1 MIDIKNIQGGILK
14 SVLETQDC
22 VSYDGLQEKS
32 YVQLSWNDAE
42 YMEIPAGSYIEH
54 NGKTYRLM
62 QPYVPLFIDAASYRY
77 TPQFFD
83 EVAFWGVAPFF
94 LITEQSEETDWT
106 LTAYPGLF
114 MDAIV
119 KAIKKYTG
127 DTYTYS
133 VDASIAQDRMETLT
147 FQNVSIFDG
156 LNSIASKFNTEWWV
170 EGNNIHLSKCQY
182 GTETELTVGGNIN
195 IPSLRD
201 NKSGYYTRY
210 YAFGSTRNITQDFTS
225 GEFTNSVANKRL
237 TLDQSKYPGGYIDVR
252 DNLQQGEIFVKTLVF
267 DDIYPSS
274 NLTISAVNPTIKD
287 YLDTSGNP
295 IQVGVDEEGKPI
307 YRKYTVWRFSIDG
320 FEFNDTTYD
329 EVDNPEGMLLP
340 GLNLS
345 VSFESGQLNDRDF
358 QLTYIKDT
366 KEYEIN
372 FVQEGD
378 LVIPGTTSL
387 IPAVGD
393 EIILY
398 NIRMPQEYVTSA
410 QQELADAVLKRI
422 EEDKKDTNNRTFS
435 SNPVAFFEQG
445 LDMKVGMAV
454 SLVRAGNAIF
464 SRVLS
469 VKKNIDKP
477 EYQTIEIGAQKIKGS
492 REELK
497 EEIINA
503 NQNIDEVK
511 ALADVAKAISDGYW
525 SVQQA
530 IIESL
535 SQYRGIWRLDK
546 RGFETDPT
554 KWVIITDYNAI
565 SAKDFVAYG
574 VDSETEDV
582 PFPVASYNMQG
593 ILQIKQGSGLI
604 INDGLLSIDPDYAG
618 GGGLDIE
625 ALEQYLTDNKY
636 YNSISKLTGYT
647 LPEKYTAIT
656 AEDTILSAFG
666 KLEKNFSNYVDLF
679 TDQTIDGVK
688 TFKKTIFGQQ
698 DIVCYAVDNTV
709 EDVEL
714 PIASANVL
722 GLVKVGEGLNITAD
736 GTLSAVGGGGV
747 NFTPGTGL
755 NLTSANVLEVV
766 FGTTSTTVC
775 RGNDSR
781 LSDARRNPYSLSWSG
796 YSSGSYDGSSA
807 ASISIPSNTNQLTN
821 GAGFIYDG
829 NRNFTSLSGSG
840 DNTQYLA
847 GDGSFYTIRYSE
859 LSGTPDLSLYVKK
872 AGDTMTGNLTIDKS
886 SPTLY
891 LSGSRTWG
899 IREGSGDLRFLNNG
913 TLAAYF
919 SGVNNGT
926 LAIKGD
932 LIADGDVICYAVG
945 DAADVEFSVSWSDI
959 TGKPSWIGS
968 TKPSYS
974 WSEITGK
981 PSWIGS
987 SKPTYTASEVGAIS
1001 SITYSTSGSGKVVT
1015 SVSANGRT
1023 VSVTYGNV
1031 SGGSDWNGG
1040 TVDNNIVVDNGS
1052 YSSVVLRNGSNNW
1065 GIYWGSGT
1073 DFAFKKNGS
1082 TAGYFSGSNFGTFA
1096 CVKLVETSDMNLKNI
1111 IGDVAGVLENISK
1124 IPIVYFTYKTGS
1136 KTNIGSLA
1144 QKIEPLFPELVYH
1157 ENGQYYL
1164 NYSQGM
1170 SCLAIQGVKE
1180 LYQQMKNINLWQR
1193 TKDEQIKQLQQ
1204 DNLALKARIEVLEKG
1219 GNV

>member
-1 MIDIKNIQGGILK
+1 MIDIKNIQGAVLK
-14 SVLETQDC
+14 SVIITQDC

-32 YVQLSWNDAE
+32 YIQLSWNDAE
-42 YMEIPAGSYIEH
+42 YIEIPAGSYIEH

-62 QPYVPLFIDAASYRY
+62 EPYVPSYIDAASYRY
-77 TPQFFD
+77 TPKFYD
-83 EVAFWGVAPFF
+83 KVAFWSVAPFF
-94 LITEQSEETDWT
+94 LVTDQSEETDWA

-133 VDASIAQDRMETLT
+133 VDASIAQDTMQTLT

-182 GTETELTVGGNIN
+182 GSEVVLTVGGNVN
-195 IPSLRD
+195 VPSLQN

-252 DNLQQGEIFVKTLVF
+252 DNLQQGEIFVRTLVF

-274 NLTISAVNPTIKD
+274 KLTISAVNPTIKD

-295 IQVGVDEEGKPI
+295 IQVGVDDEGQPI

-345 VSFESGQLNDRDF
+345 VSFESGQLNGRDF

-398 NIRMPQEYVTSA
+398 NIRMPEEYVTSA
-410 QQELADAVLKRI
+410 QQELADAVLRQM

-435 SNPVAFFEQG
+435 SNPVDFSLQG
-445 LDMKVGMAV
+445 LDMAVGMAV
-454 SLVRAGNAIF
+454 SLVQSDNTIS

-469 VKKNIDKP
+469 VKKNIDKQ
-477 EYQTIEIGAQKIKGS
+477 EYQTIEVGEQKIKGTTQ
-492 REELK
+492 ELK
-497 EEIINA
+497 EEVINA

-535 SQYRGIWRLDK
+535 AQYKGIWRLDK
-546 RGFETDPT
+546 RGFETDPS

-618 GGGLDIE
+618 GGGGLDIE

-636 YNSISKLTGYT
+636 YNVSSKLTGYT

-679 TDQTIDGVK
+679 NPQTIDGVK
-688 TFKKTIFGQQ
+688 TFKQTIFGQQ
-698 DIVCYAVDNTV
+698 DIVCYATDSTI

-714 PIASANVL
+714 PIATKTTL
-722 GLVKVGEGLNITAD
+722 GVVKIGDNLSISAD
-736 GTLSAVGGGGV
+736 GTLSATGGGGSGI
-747 NFTPGTGL
+747 NFTTGSGL
-755 NLTSANVLEVV
+755 NLTSENVLEVV
-766 FGTTSTTVC
+766 FGNSAGTVC
-775 RGNDSR
+775 QGNDSR
-781 LSDARRNPYSLSWSG
+781 LSDARKNPYSLSWSG
-796 YSSGSYDGSSA
+796 YSSGSYDGSS
-807 ASISIPSNTNQLTN
+807 SKTINIPNDTNQLTN
-821 GAGFIYDG
+821 GAGFIRDANG
-829 NRNFTSLSGSG
+829 NIETLSGSG
-840 DNTQYLA
+840 SSSKYLA
-847 GDGSFYTIRYSE
+847 GNGTFYTIDYDE
-859 LSGTPDLSLYVKK
+859 LSGTPDLSIYVKK
-872 AGDTMTGNLTIDKS
+872 SGDTMTGQLELKAS
-886 SPTLY
+886 VPTLRFSDTGNTSLY
-891 LSGSRTWG
+891 WSIQYPDTSNLAFVRQTTQVALLD
-899 IREGSGDLRFLNNG
+899 GSGNFR
-913 TLAAYF
+913 TL
-919 SGVNNGT
+919 
-926 LAIKGD
+926 GD
-932 LIADGDVICYAVG
+932 IVCYGIGDTADID
-945 DAADVEFSVSWSDI
+945 FSVSWSQI

-968 TKPSYS
+968 SKPSYS
-974 WSEITGK
+974 WSEISGK

-1001 SITYSTSGSGKVVT
+1001 SITYSTSGSGNVVT
-1015 SVSANGRT
+1015 SVSASGRT
-1023 VSVTYGNV
+1023 VSVTYGSV

-1040 TVDNNIVVDNGS
+1040 TVTNNIEINRSSPTLTLYGS
-1052 YSSVVLRNGSNNW
+1052 GYWQMYHNTYNSNYLEFARNSTKLFEMRTSGVLWVYSSVSEGSDDR
-1065 GIYWGSGT
+1065 IKT
-1073 DFAFKKNGS
+1073 R
-1082 TAGYFSGSNFGTFA
+1082 
-1096 CVKLVETSDMNLKNI
+1096 M
-1111 IGDVAGVLENISK
+1111 GDVAGVLDGISK
-1124 IPIVYFTYKTGS
+1124 MSIFRYYLNEDATRTTQIGVS
-1136 KTNIGSLA
+1136 AQSMLNI
-1144 QKIEPLFPELVYH
+1144 FPELVTLSG
-1157 ENGQYYL
+1157 NYYSVAYNRL
-1164 NYSQGM
+1164 G
-1170 SCLAIQGVKE
+1170 CIAIQGVKE
-1180 LYQQMKNINLWQR
+1180 LYQLYKINELWKR
-1193 TKDEQIKQLQQ
+1193 TKDEQIEQLQQ

-1219 GNV
+1219 GDV